1 MQRDRAGDE
10 RRESIEQ
17 AVARLRIHGADLRS
31 ATDAPLTELRVGL
44 DSREH
49 RIRHEVSE
57 SAFGRAPEQGLPL
70 AKPADTQTEQ
80 GLRRTPRQR
89 RTGRRILPCQA
100 FRGERSGAQAG
111 CNREGCN
118 QAASGKREVIGL
130 CCGGCPG
137 FDEIQGGN
145 RAVGLPMRLEDG
157 ESDGARRRSLRPL
170 DR

>member
-17 AVARLRIHGADLRS
+17 AVARPRINGADLRS

-49 RIRHEVSE
+49 CIRHKVPE

-70 AKPADTQTEQ
+70 AKPADTEAEH

-111 CNREGCN
+111 CNREGCD

-130 CCGGCPG
+130 RGGGRSG
-137 FDEIQGGN
+137 FGEVQGRN
-145 RAVGLPMRLEDG
+145 RAVRLPTRLEDG
-157 ESDGARRRSLRPL
+157 ESDSTRGRALRPL